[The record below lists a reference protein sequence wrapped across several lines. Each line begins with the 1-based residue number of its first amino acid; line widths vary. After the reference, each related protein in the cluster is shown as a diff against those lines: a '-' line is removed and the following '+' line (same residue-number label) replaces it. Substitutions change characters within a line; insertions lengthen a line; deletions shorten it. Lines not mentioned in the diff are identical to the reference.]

1 MMSKPAETHLERVIA
16 DKAKQRMAARA
27 KSWPEK
33 IATIERLRDA
43 TRLARAGMAAKRK
56 SMTSPAQ

>member
-1 MMSKPAETHLERVIA
+1 MSKLLETQLNRVIA
-16 DKAKQRMAARA
+16 DKAKQRLAARA

-33 IATIERLRDA
+33 VATIERLREA

-56 SMTSPAQ
+56 SPAAPPR